1 MIEARRLAPR
11 FVERVWG
18 ANRLSP
24 YFPDSKSKIG
34 EVWFTPGETYPLL
47 VKFIFTTEKL
57 SVQVHPGD
65 EYAQRHERSR
75 GKTEMWHILNAQPG
89 AKIAIGFR
97 EEATPERLAQ
107 AIEDGSIERLLNW
120 IPVAAGETYFT
131 RAGVVH
137 AIGAG
142 VTLCEIQQNSDITY
156 RLYDYGRGREL
167 HVGKA
172 MDVMQTGEYQA
183 LREMPVQCE
192 HFATEM
198 VAIAPGEETTAGSDG
213 LLVAVEGEGMIQGE
227 PFQQG
232 EVWHLRSNGSGGDL
246 AVTSRNGARLLYVT
260 CGSADR

>member
-1 MIEARRLAPR
+1 MTEVRRLAPR

-24 YFPDSKSKIG
+24 YFPDSAAKIG
-34 EVWFTPGETYPLL
+34 EVWFAPGETYPIL

-57 SVQVHPGD
+57 SIQVHPAD

-75 GKTEMWHILNAQPG
+75 GKTEMWHILSAEPG

-97 EEATPERLAQ
+97 EKTRPERLAQ
-107 AIEDGSIERLLNW
+107 AIEDGSIETLLNW

-156 RLYDYGRGREL
+156 RLYDYGRRREL
-167 HVGKA
+167 HIDKA
-172 MDVMQTGEYQA
+172 MDVMDTGEYDG
-183 LREMPVQCE
+183 LREMPVRCE
-192 HFATEM
+192 YFVTEM
-198 VAIAPGEETTAGSDG
+198 IAIASGEEAIAGSDG
-213 LLVAVEGEGMIQGE
+213 LLVALEGEGMIQGE

-232 EVWHLRSNGSGGDL
+232 EVWYVCSNGSGGDV
-246 AVTSRNGARLLYVT
+246 AVTSRKGARLLHVSK
-260 CGSADR
+260 GSANP